1 MKRQGAP
8 APKPRAVSTA
18 YASVP
23 PEAAREAAKP
33 NRFRQIAKPVL
44 AIRDPNALTF
54 FHYFAFL
61 YVVLYVSRFIE
72 FLPGA
77 LRPILVFSIV
87 LLGGALISGRILTLF
102 STTAGKW
109 MLGFIF
115 WLGVSSVFSTWPG
128 QSVKLTIDMYKVLLT
143 AMVVVAFS
151 SSMRAAF
158 GMVLSAGL
166 GLGLAGCY
174 PFFAGG
180 AIIGDRLVVDTGG
193 GGTMADPNFF
203 AVFLVVGMPLLAFCF
218 LHFQKLSKLI
228 PLALLP
234 VVFYSFI
241 RTGSRSGM
249 VALVGMLLFVFWQV
263 PARQKAKL
271 LMLGGVGLAGLLA
284 LAPSN
289 LLLRYISLLKPE
301 AATSRAQTEEEA
313 KELER
318 AEGSAEGRKHLM
330 KQAILLTLHNPVFG
344 VGAGMFATAEQD
356 FAIEVQ
362 GMERG
367 ARHTTHNTPLQ
378 ASAETGIPG
387 FLCFMAVLFTVYR
400 NLSRLRMWCRRLIPT
415 PQVRNVERGLL
426 ALQAALIAFYIEL
439 FFLSMLLA
447 GFAWLILSIGIAF
460 AEAARQELARQAS
473 SAAGSE
479 QAPPANVLERPGVVL
494 TKDFAGV
501 RQVAVQS
508 AGKQL
513 VGPAAVRRIAG
524 NRPVPGVGRG
534 Y

>member
-1 MKRQGAP
+1 MNP
-8 APKPRAVSTA
+8 AYP
-18 YASVP
+18 SVHAEAA
-23 PEAAREAAKP
+23 PEAPSEAAKP
-33 NRFRQIAKPVL
+33 NRFQQIAKPVL

-72 FLPGA
+72 FLPGV
-77 LRPILVFSIV
+77 LRPILVFSII
-87 LLGGALISGRILTLF
+87 LLGGALISGRILALF

-115 WLGVSSVFSTWPG
+115 WLSVSSVFSTWPG
-128 QSVKLTIDMYKVLLT
+128 QSIKLTIEMYKVLLT

-218 LHFQKLSKLI
+218 LHYKKLAKLI

-249 VALVGMLLFVFWQV
+249 VALAGMAAFVFWQV
-263 PARQKAKL
+263 SARQKAKM
-271 LMLGGVGLAGLLA
+271 LMLAGLALVGLVA
-284 LAPSN
+284 LAPTN
-289 LLLRYISLLKPE
+289 LLLRYISLVKPS
-301 AATSRAQTEEEA
+301 AAASRAQTEQEA

-330 KQAILLTLHNPVFG
+330 KQAVLLTLHNPIVG

-387 FLCFMAVLFTVYR
+387 FIFFIAVLFTVYR
-400 NLSRLRMWCRRLIPT
+400 NLSRLRTWSRRLIPT
-415 PQVRNVERGLL
+415 PQVLNIERGLL

-439 FFLSMLLA
+439 FFLSMLFA
-447 GFAWLILSIGIAF
+447 GFAWLILAIALAF
-460 AEAARQELARQAS
+460 TEAARQELARQAS
-473 SAAGSE
+473 TALASE
-479 QAPPANVLERPGVVL
+479 QAPPPNVLKRPSVVL
-494 TKDFAGV
+494 AKDLPGI
-501 RQVAVQS
+501 RQVAVQGT
-508 AGKQL
+508 GKQL
-513 VGPAAVRRIAG
+513 VGPAAVSRIPG
-524 NRPVPGVGRG
+524 NRPVPGVGRR